1 MGHTMII
8 PDGREC
14 GCGKKGCLEAYASAS
29 GIVRTV
35 LYFLSEMRAESP
47 LRNIAPSAMT
57 SKIIA
62 EAAANN
68 DPVAIRAMNYTAE
81 AIGFGI
87 INAIVFSSPEA
98 VFLFGGL
105 AKAGDMLFKP
115 VKEYVDKNV
124 MPVFKGTVKI
134 LPSGI
139 PENNAAT
146 LGAAA
151 LAWNDFKS
159 R

>member
-1 MGHTMII
+1 M
-8 PDGREC
+8 
-14 GCGKKGCLEAYASAS
+14 K
-29 GIVRTV
+29 
-35 LYFLSEMRAESP
+35 AESP

-62 EAAANN
+62 ESAANN

-81 AIGFGI
+81 AIGLGI
-87 INAIVFSSPEA
+87 INFIVFSSPEA
-98 VFLFGGL
+98 IFLFGGL
-105 AKAGDMLFKP
+105 AKAGDILFKP
-115 VKEYVDKNV
+115 VREYVDKNI
-124 MPVFKGTVKI
+124 MQIFKGTVKI

-139 PENNAAT
+139 SNNNAAT

-151 LAWNDFKS
+151 LAWNDLKN